1 MFPRLLQNPETL
13 AMKNILLVLCLFC
26 TATAFAQYN
35 NNVGGN
41 SINNQAQVYQFESH
55 TGHAAYAPMSEERNI
70 LPRPLI
76 CLPGKQAGIGFCP
89 TGRSFPRRRRPRTQK
104 TARRRGEKSSVVW
117 VNN

>member
-1 MFPRLLQNPETL
+1 
-13 AMKNILLVLCLFC
+13 MKNILLVLCLFC

-70 LPRPLI
+70 LPATTYLSADVYKRQL
-76 CLPGKQAGIGFCP
+76 
-89 TGRSFPRRRRPRTQK
+89 RSHAQPPQECFRKKLWPR
-104 TARRRGEKSSVVW
+104 
-117 VNN
+117 